1 MPQRLL
7 LTGGEGFVAREIA
20 DRLAAEFEIVSVGR
34 ARCDVTD
41 YGQVERT
48 IGDERPDVVVHLAAW
63 VDKTKC
69 ERFPLAARVLN
80 VEGARNVARAC
91 AWAGAALVY
100 VSSDFVFGGEKRTP
114 YSENDVPA
122 PLNVY
127 GATKYEGERATLELC
142 PEATIIRTSRLF
154 GRYGRSFI
162 SILPGLMRA
171 EKRIKVVDDVVS
183 GITYVRDFI
192 DAAAVLMRERRPGL
206 HHVVNGGECT
216 VFRFAE
222 SVREKMNADVEL
234 EPISWAVVSPEVKAP
249 SYCVL
254 ASGKSNETAAVSLRG
269 WELAL
274 AEFLEAGGYV

>member
-1 MPQRLL
+1 
-7 LTGGEGFVAREIA
+7 
-20 DRLAAEFEIVSVGR
+20 
-34 ARCDVTD
+34 
-41 YGQVERT
+41 
-48 IGDERPDVVVHLAAW
+48 
-63 VDKTKC
+63 
-69 ERFPLAARVLN
+69 
-80 VEGARNVARAC
+80 
-91 AWAGAALVY
+91 
-100 VSSDFVFGGEKRTP
+100 
-114 YSENDVPA
+114 
-122 PLNVY
+122 
-127 GATKYEGERATLELC
+127 LC

-192 DAAAVLMRERRPGL
+192 DAAAVLMRERRAGL
-206 HHVVNGGECT
+206 YHVVNGGECT

-249 SYCVL
+249 PYCVL
-254 ASGKSNETAAVSLRG
+254 ASGKSNETAAVLLRG
-269 WELAL
+269 WEPAL